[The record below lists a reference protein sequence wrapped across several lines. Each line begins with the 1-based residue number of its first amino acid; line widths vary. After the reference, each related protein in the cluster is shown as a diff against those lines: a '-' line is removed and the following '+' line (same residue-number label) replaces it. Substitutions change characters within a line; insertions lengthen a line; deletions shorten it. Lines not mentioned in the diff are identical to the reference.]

1 MPHHFGTMKLKG
13 RGAWLPNQTN
23 PNNTVHNSV
32 ASTMTGMG
40 GERANHIVRGGP
52 VASETYNSNLRGL
65 GIDGDAR
72 PNYWKQTRPTPMP
85 MGLGLIP
92 VEHVIRGPSIKRGEG
107 LTSDAIKRLESL
119 RPKPIQKPNI
129 KFNL

>member
-13 RGAWLPNQTN
+13 KNITGGAAGPKVDWIQVGPTETFAQKYG
-23 PNNTVHNSV
+23 PV
-32 ASTMTGMG
+32 G
-40 GERANHIVRGGP
+40 GEV
-52 VASETYNSNLRGL
+52 L
-65 GIDGDAR
+65 

>member
-1 MPHHFGTMKLKG
+1 MP
-13 RGAWLPNQTN
+13 A
-23 PNNTVHNSV
+23 
-32 ASTMTGMG
+32 
-40 GERANHIVRGGP
+40 
-52 VASETYNSNLRGL
+52 
-65 GIDGDAR
+65 
-72 PNYWKQTRPTPMP
+72 
-85 MGLGLIP
+85 GLGLIP